1 MWPTAFP
8 NDLREALG
16 QADKSLYLRNVD
28 PTIVEQVEERLR
40 DRVDAADGGET
51 LRHRLPGHQPLRLH
65 RPSARVAEKTAGY
78 RADDGGRVGPSP
90 SAAGDF
96 TQGGGR

>member
-1 MWPTAFP
+1 MSIRRSSSRSRKGFVTALMP
-8 NDLREALG
+8 LTAVKHSVTVC
-16 QADKSLYLRNVD
+16 Q
-28 PTIVEQVEERLR
+28 
-40 DRVDAADGGET
+40 
-51 LRHRLPGHQPLRLH
+51 GHQPLRLH